1 MSRPLLFALMA
12 LAASA
17 SIIES
22 ASAGDYYDGRRQVRR
37 QAIVAG
43 AVRHQVAT
51 ERAEDRYHD
60 CMRGST
66 YNQGCD
72 QQRWA
77 DEQEARRKGRRTAII
92 VGAGR

>member
-1 MSRPLLFALMA
+1 MSRSLLLALVA

-22 ASAGDYYDGRRQVRR
+22 ASAGDYESRREVRR

-43 AVRHQVAT
+43 AVRNKVAT
-51 ERAEDRYHD
+51 ERAEDRHRE
-60 CMRGST
+60 CMRGSS
-66 YNQGCD
+66 YDEGCE
-72 QQRWA
+72 QQRYE
-77 DEQEARRKGRRTAII
+77 DELEARAKGRRTAII